1 MGALEYHH
9 IDQILRKFNV
19 DLPSQVVAAL
29 ADAARD
35 VAREDEVPGDLEA
48 SPGASNV
55 PSEVR
60 TLEVM
65 NVRPVVDGEAQPCL
79 RAIIHGHFLRK
90 RGERGREA
98 AAAAHESTQRYL
110 AALSVTAE
118 EVQATPGS
126 EAESAGGMSQGLACA
141 AELCQ
146 DYVDQAD
153 NYQKRLAA
161 FQCVKRI
168 RDALAEF
175 DKNES
180 AKAPAGCEVAAR
192 TNTPVAQAELP
203 PQLASL
209 KAVAWQRRCMVNGSA
224 ITGWMDLPEECIEV
238 ELNLGNDVRELFPG
252 PVIRGIAGRP
262 PVMARLETMSAA
274 DLFGAQNRLLS
285 WNRRQSKPPIAI
297 GMEYSVAAAA
307 VEALAGAQA

>member
-35 VAREDEVPGDLEA
+35 VAREDEVPGD
-48 SPGASNV
+48 PNV

-98 AAAAHESTQRYL
+98 AAAAHESTQTYL
-110 AALSVTAE
+110 AALSVTVAE
-118 EVQATPGS
+118 EVRATPGS

-180 AKAPAGCEVAAR
+180 VKAPAGCEVAAG
-192 TNTPVAQAELP
+192 TNTPAAQAEMP

-262 PVMARLETMSAA
+262 PVMARLESMSAA